1 MVNKDFKVG
10 DNYALK
16 KYIKDFGSNLQIN
29 QIVTIVE
36 PEDEY
41 VWFVQNCGALCSIKP
56 KKFNE
61 LFSKVNVKIEVIRH

>member
-41 VWFVQNCGALCSIKP
+41 VWFVQNCGAFCSIKP